1 MFQPIHS
8 LALLRYTIC
17 KNEKGGGGEKI
28 EREKESMDC
37 IREGRWRMDWL
48 KSYGNNK
55 SGAKNELNSSNNS

>member
-1 MFQPIHS
+1 MFQPIYS
-8 LALLRYTIC
+8 LALLRYAIC
-17 KNEKGGGGEKI
+17 KNEKGGGEKI

-37 IREGRWRMDWL
+37 IREGRWRTDRL